1 MARKFVTSS
10 SSNLFEGR
18 TKFILSSAEISKNI
32 PHFLGGMTELAAC
45 DTGTQTIIADTDCII
60 LEGVREIIPTF
71 GHGTDENTNTLLG
84 AE

>member
-32 PHFLGGMTELAAC
+32 PHFLSGMAELAAC
-45 DTGTQTIIADTDCII
+45 DTGTQTIVADTDCII
-60 LEGVREIIPTF
+60 LKGVRKIIPAF
-71 GHGTDENTNTLLG
+71 GHGTDKDTDTLLG